1 MVPHHDD
8 PSGTEPDDVT
18 EVYTYTENL
27 LPITLISFDA
37 VADGMD
43 GVLSWSTASEENNKH
58 FIVERSLDG
67 GVTFETIGDPI
78 ASLAVDGNSQE
89 RLDYSF
95 VDKDAAS
102 WSEGIH
108 YKVRQIDMDG
118 TTDYTPIRFVDFSHA
133 EIGGSKLFPNP
144 VIAGE
149 DVILHA
155 KSIRK
160 VEVFSIQ
167 GELVQVME
175 ELNEQ
180 RSTSIDTS
188 GLSKGVYMVVING
201 SETVKLVIQ

>member
-78 ASLAVDGNSQE
+78 ASLAVDGN
-89 RLDYSF
+89 
-95 VDKDAAS
+95 
-102 WSEGIH
+102 
-108 YKVRQIDMDG
+108 
-118 TTDYTPIRFVDFSHA
+118 
-133 EIGGSKLFPNP
+133 
-144 VIAGE
+144 
-149 DVILHA
+149 
-155 KSIRK
+155 
-160 VEVFSIQ
+160 
-167 GELVQVME
+167 
-175 ELNEQ
+175 
-180 RSTSIDTS
+180 
-188 GLSKGVYMVVING
+188 
-201 SETVKLVIQ
+201 